1 MIKSIYKEIL
11 SQFDAGIIDKD
22 ELDDYKKLCDEGKK
36 ESKPYFITVMIP
48 PDLLTEDDNH
58 NFTTLAL
65 SHIIED
71 DNIVIMKIDGE
82 IISIK
87 FEKFSI
93 SYKKNLS
100 EAYIENISNMKKD

>member
-1 MIKSIYKEIL
+1 MIKSIYKEIM

-22 ELDDYKKLCDEGKK
+22 ELNDYKKLCDDGKK
-36 ESKPYFITVMIP
+36 ESKPYFITVIIP
-48 PDLLTEDDNH
+48 TDLLVEDNY
-58 NFTTLAL
+58 FTTLAL

-100 EAYIENISNMKKD
+100 EAYIENISNMKND